1 VPIVLALM
9 LGTVLTVQTY
19 HLQKAMKEVE
29 HSYQVQTRSR
39 TMLKLLLDLET
50 SVRGFLLT
58 GDDGFLQPYRQA
70 GPQIST
76 SLDELRKL
84 TSNDSTQNALVSQI
98 SDQYAQLQ
106 KYSEQMV
113 QQKRSGLA
121 VNDVASNLAEKQM
134 MDRIR
139 AARDQMLQIEEQR
152 LEQRVMHVRKSLS
165 ETFWTVL
172 GLSLFMGLVVA
183 TFSRQ
188 ELAWAARS
196 FDKTLA
202 TADSRAEELHQSQI
216 WLGAVLRSIG
226 DGVLATDEEGLIV
239 FSNEQARRL
248 LGKTAE
254 EVGQSHTSEALRLV
268 DEYSREELADPFEQ
282 VMKKLTLVRKPGSHT
297 LLLQPSGNEIP
308 IDISAFPIRDVNDG
322 VTGAVI
328 VLRDLT
334 EQRQSERTLQ
344 STEKMATMGRIAAT
358 VAHEIHNP
366 LDAMGNLLYLLE
378 NTSSLDATAKNYV
391 CLAREELERVANI
404 SEQMLTF
411 SREARQPTDVRVA
424 DSIENVLTLF
434 AARIRRANVRV
445 VKELDPNLYIKAFP
459 GEIRQVLSNLIG
471 NALDAMSSSGVL
483 KIRAEAARDWKNGD
497 QGVRVMVSDN
507 GAGVPKEVRSHLME
521 AFVTSKGE
529 KGTGLGLWVCRG
541 IVEKYHGSLRYKTST
556 KPGRSG
562 TTFSVFM
569 PVEAAKIIEH
579 SRVARR
585 ERVG

>member
-1 VPIVLALM
+1 MM
-9 LGTVLTVQTY
+9 LGGVLTVETY
-19 HLQKAMKEVE
+19 HLQEAMKEVE
-29 HSYQVQTRSR
+29 HSYQVQSRSR
-39 TMLKLLLDLET
+39 TLLKLVLDMET

-58 GDDGFLQPYRQA
+58 GNDAFLQPYYQA
-70 GPQIST
+70 FPQVDP
-76 SLDELRKL
+76 SLNELSRLTANDEVQRSL
-84 TSNDSTQNALVSQI
+84 TAQVSEQFT
-98 SDQYAQLQ
+98 LFRE
-106 KYSEQMV
+106 YSEHMIQL
-113 QQKRSGLA
+113 KRAGLPT
-121 VNDVASNLAEKQM
+121 NNLDDTLAEKRM
-134 MDRIR
+134 MDKMRS
-139 AARDQMLQIEEQR
+139 ARDQMVQMEEQR
-152 LEQRVMHVRKSLS
+152 LEQRVTHFRKSLA

-172 GLSLFMGLVVA
+172 GLLLFMGLVVA

-202 TADSRAEELHQSQI
+202 TAEARTEELHQSQI

-226 DGVLATDEEGLIV
+226 DGVLATDEQGLIV

-248 LGKTAE
+248 LGRTAE
-254 EVGQSHTSEALRLV
+254 ELGRLHTSEALHMV
-268 DEYSREELADPFEQ
+268 DEYSRQPVADPYER
-282 VMKKLTLVRKPGSHT
+282 VIKKLTLVRQPGARIQ
-297 LLLQPSGNEIP
+297 LLQPNGHELP
-308 IDISAFPIRDVNDG
+308 VDVSAFPIRDSNDG

-378 NTSSLDATAKNYV
+378 NMSSLDATAKNYV

-424 DSIENVLTLF
+424 DTIENVLTLF

-445 VKELDPNLYIKAFP
+445 VKELDPSLCIKALP
-459 GEIRQVLSNLIG
+459 GEIRQVFSNLVG
-471 NALDAMSSSGVL
+471 NALDAMNSAGVL
-483 KIRAEAARDWKNGD
+483 KIRAEAARDWKNGE
-497 QGVRVMVSDN
+497 QGVRVLVGDN
-507 GAGVPKEVRSHLME
+507 GAGVPEEVRNHLTE

-541 IVEKYHGSLRYKTST
+541 IIEKYRGSLRYKTST

-569 PVEAAKIIEH
+569 PSESAEITHPQSGPLK
-579 SRVARR
+579 
-585 ERVG
+585 ERAS